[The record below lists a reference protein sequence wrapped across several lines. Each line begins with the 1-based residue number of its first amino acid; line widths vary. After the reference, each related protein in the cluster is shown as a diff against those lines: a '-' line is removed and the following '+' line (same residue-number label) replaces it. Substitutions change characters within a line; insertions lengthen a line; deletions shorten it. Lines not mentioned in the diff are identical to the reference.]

1 MNAITRQARI
11 QMNVEVIA
19 TLDILFQ
26 RCFLLT
32 TNKKSLTNHKK
43 KDKTAAN
50 PIKRIINFIMIV

>member
-19 TLDILFQ
+19 TLDTLFQ
-26 RCFLLT
+26 MCFLLT
-32 TNKKSLTNHKK
+32 TNKKSLINHKK

-50 PIKRIINFIMIV
+50 PITSITNFIMII